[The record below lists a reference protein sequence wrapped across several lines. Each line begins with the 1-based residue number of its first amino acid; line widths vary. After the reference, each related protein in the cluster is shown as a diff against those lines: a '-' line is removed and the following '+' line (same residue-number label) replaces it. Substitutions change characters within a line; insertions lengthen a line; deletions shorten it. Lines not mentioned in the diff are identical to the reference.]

1 MKNKS
6 TVGPII
12 LIALGVY
19 FLALK
24 QGWVPNFGSII
35 SEWWP
40 VILIIIGVSLL
51 LSRSSRN

>member
-6 TVGPII
+6 SVGPII
-12 LIALGVY
+12 LIAIGVY

-40 VILIIIGVSLL
+40 AILIIIGVSMLL
-51 LSRSSRN
+51 NRSSKI

>member
-12 LIALGVY
+12 LIILGVY

-24 QGWVPNFGSII
+24 QGWVPNFGSIV

-40 VILIIIGVSLL
+40 VILIVIGVWLL

>member
-6 TVGPII
+6 IVGPIV
-12 LIALGVY
+12 LITLGIY

-24 QGWVPNFGSII
+24 QGWVPNLGSLV

-40 VILIIIGVSLL
+40 VILIIVGFSLL

>member
-6 TVGPII
+6 SVGPII

-40 VILIIIGVSLL
+40 VILIVIGVSLL
-51 LSRSSRN
+51 FSRSSRN

>member
-12 LIALGVY
+12 LISLGVY

-24 QGWVPNFGSII
+24 QGWVPNLSSIV
-35 SEWWP
+35 SDWWP
-40 VILIIIGVSLL
+40 VILIVIGVSLL
-51 LSRSSRN
+51 ISRSSRE